1 MNTHVCQFGY
11 RKEKS
16 WEALE
21 SHRKENQDKGDTGSE
36 ANMGSER
43 RRCRDTER
51 VAVYVNMAVL
61 GWKEELK
68 VFACL
73 IESKKAYEIVV
84 CEIVV

>member
-1 MNTHVCQFGY
+1 MFASLGTG
-11 RKEKS
+11 RKRVGKH
-16 WEALE
+16 WKAI
-21 SHRKENQDKGDTGSE
+21 KKNQDKGDTGSE